1 MMIDEEIIKSY
12 GITTVFRIRNSD
24 IDIDILIFSI
34 RNLVS
39 SSSINQ
45 IYKGLQMLQF
55 EVQCV

>member
-24 IDIDILIFSI
+24 IDIDLLIFSI
-34 RNLVS
+34 RNSVS